1 MINQV
6 ITLCTIY
13 TFEKGIAKIIP
24 LRKVLLV
31 SSLASDCF
39 SVSFCF

>member
-13 TFEKGIAKIIP
+13 TFEKGIAKNNTFEKGIAKITP
-24 LRKVLLV
+24 LRKV
-31 SSLASDCF
+31 
-39 SVSFCF
+39 